1 MYNKEMIHKDSFIKC
16 FQILLFH
23 VIDKKLNSS
32 QCISIYIIKQSNQQV
47 NV

>member
-23 VIDKKLNSS
+23 VIDKK
-32 QCISIYIIKQSNQQV
+32 IEFKPVY
-47 NV
+47 